1 MVQTIQASKVTL
13 RDLIDRVGLLRVR
26 TPDFFREWQDDRP
39 VLQDEEKTLL
49 DRIQAGFFNLLAR
62 GPVLER
68 SVQIAV
74 VAPLLFLAGFFLPP
88 FNLHTEKSMEF
99 VAEDE
104 GQIIRGQI
112 DILIVKDNFWMM
124 VIESKEAE
132 FSIEAGLAQFLSYML
147 GDPKLGDRPSFGLIA
162 TGGSFVF
169 LKLVKEDSQ
178 YRYGLSRIFETQNPG
193 NELYEVLQVMKRIG
207 QLSS

>member
-39 VLQDEEKTLL
+39 ALLDDDKTYL
-49 DRIQAGFFNLLAR
+49 DRIQAGFFNLLDQ

-104 GQIIRGQI
+104 GKIIRVQI
-112 DILIVKDNFWMM
+112 DILIVKDNFWVM
-124 VIESKEAE
+124 VIESKEVE
-132 FSIEAGLAQFLSYML
+132 FSIEAGLAQLLSYML
-147 GDPKLGDRPSFGLIA
+147 SDPKLGDHPSFGLIA
-162 TGGSFVF
+162 TGGSFGF
-169 LKLVKEDSQ
+169 LKLVKEDNHYQ
-178 YRYGLSRIFETQNPG
+178 YGLSRIFETQNPF
-193 NELYEVLQVMKRIG
+193 NELYEVLQVMKRIAE
-207 QLSS
+207 LSP